1 MTAKPP
7 TSPPPDFARASVHHY
22 RSAVLATGARWQIS
36 ADHLAGLAA
45 ECGIKAILISFL
57 GSELKPNG
65 MPHHPEMKFPHHQ
78 KKQKNWDGQH
88 GHLPALWEQL
98 TAVAHRRNDTA
109 AGLLFSQLLWENPF
123 ADWDVGDRYC
133 DGTMLTKE
141 HVDRHLKAAHDLIA
155 AHEQAR
161 ILGTG
166 TLV

>member
-1 MTAKPP
+1 MTATPN

-22 RSAVLATGARWQIS
+22 RSAVLATGEQWQIS

-45 ECGIKAILISFL
+45 ECAIKAILITFL
-57 GSELKPNG
+57 GSELKPNH
-65 MPHHPEMKFPHHQ
+65 MPHHPEMKFPDP
-78 KKQKNWDGQH
+78 KRNEKRWDGQH

-98 TAVAHRRNDTA
+98 TAVAHRRKDA
-109 AGLLFSQLLWENPF
+109 AVGILFTQLIWQNPF
-123 ADWDVGDRYC
+123 ADWEVSDRYC
-133 DGTMLTKE
+133 DGSALTQQ

-166 TLV
+166 TLA